1 MYRKDSIAIGEW
13 IKNSNKALLVTG
25 ARQIGKTWLIR
36 DEIEKSGY
44 TKFEVNFIDQPDM
57 VSYLNAEMSAEDF
70 LIKLKMIMPEDCKSH
85 ETVVFFDEIQKCPEI
100 VTKIKF
106 LVDEGSFKY
115 VMSGSLLGVELKGIA
130 SAPVGYLTV
139 LKMYPMD
146 FEEFMMANN
155 VSVTTLDMLNEKFKN
170 ASPVDEFVHQKLL
183 SMFFVYLIVGGMPD
197 AVKTYIETKDI
208 REVDKVQRDITTL
221 YKEDFSQYEIED
233 RKFKL
238 KSIYDIIPAE
248 LNKQNKKISVP
259 GFRKGKVPRKMI
271 EKMYGAGV
279 FYEDAANTLI
289 QENYAQAVE
298 ESGVDVVS
306 RPTIE
311 VVQIEAGKPFIFTA
325 EVAVRPEVKLGKYK
339 GVQVTKI
346 DTTVSD
352 EEVAAEL
359 EKERQKNSRTV
370 TVTDRPIAEGDT
382 AVIDFEGFVD
392 GVAFE
397 GGKGENHPLE
407 IGSHSFID
415 TFEDQLVG
423 KNAGDEVDV
432 NVTFPEKYQA
442 ADLAGKPALF
452 KVKIHEVKAK
462 ELPELNDEFA
472 QDVSEFNTLEEY
484 KEDLKKHLEVQKE
497 DEAKR
502 TKEDEAIQK
511 IIDKS
516 TMEIPEAMIKTQCEN
531 MVNEFAQRLA
541 QSGLSMEQYMQ
552 FSGLTLDK
560 LEEQVRPEAETR
572 IKSSLVL
579 EQIAKDENIEVSEEE
594 IDAEIEKMA
603 KAYGMEADKL
613 KEYMGDAEKES
624 MKRDISVTKA
634 VDLVM
639 ENVKERAKAKTKKEK
654 EAEAEENAEEN
665 AEE

>member
-70 LIKLKMIMPEDCKSH
+70 LIKLKMIMREDCKSH

-233 RKFKL
+233 RKLKL

-248 LNKQNKKISVP
+248 LNKQNKKFVFTMLDKELKFDRYENSFLWLKDAGVALPVYNIEAPVIPLLASKSSNIFRLFSSDIGLLTSAYPAETKMELINKNGEVNNGAHFENAVAQQLTAN
-259 GFRKGKVPRKMI
+259 GFTPYFCKKKNIGEMDFVIEMNGKVVP
-271 EKMYGAGV
+271 
-279 FYEDAANTLI
+279 
-289 QENYAQAVE
+289 
-298 ESGVDVVS
+298 
-306 RPTIE
+306 IE
-311 VVQIEAGKPFIFTA
+311 VKSGKAYKSHKALDNFMNIPDYHLEKAYVFSVGNVETEGTVTYLPIYMCYLLK
-325 EVAVRPEVKLGKYK
+325 EQKLGQMI
-339 GVQVTKI
+339 VEL
-346 DTTVSD
+346 DTT
-352 EEVAAEL
+352 
-359 EKERQKNSRTV
+359 
-370 TVTDRPIAEGDT
+370 
-382 AVIDFEGFVD
+382 
-392 GVAFE
+392 
-397 GGKGENHPLE
+397 
-407 IGSHSFID
+407 
-415 TFEDQLVG
+415 
-423 KNAGDEVDV
+423 
-432 NVTFPEKYQA
+432 
-442 ADLAGKPALF
+442 
-452 KVKIHEVKAK
+452 
-462 ELPELNDEFA
+462 
-472 QDVSEFNTLEEY
+472 
-484 KEDLKKHLEVQKE
+484 
-497 DEAKR
+497 
-502 TKEDEAIQK
+502 
-511 IIDKS
+511 
-516 TMEIPEAMIKTQCEN
+516 
-531 MVNEFAQRLA
+531 
-541 QSGLSMEQYMQ
+541 GL
-552 FSGLTLDK
+552 
-560 LEEQVRPEAETR
+560 
-572 IKSSLVL
+572 
-579 EQIAKDENIEVSEEE
+579 
-594 IDAEIEKMA
+594 
-603 KAYGMEADKL
+603 
-613 KEYMGDAEKES
+613 
-624 MKRDISVTKA
+624 
-634 VDLVM
+634 
-639 ENVKERAKAKTKKEK
+639 
-654 EAEAEENAEEN
+654 
-665 AEE
+665 